1 MTTSNAS
8 PRFPL
13 WGKVESALRISWAIV
28 LVAATACLVVI
39 DCGKSTKPKD
49 VKYNIYRGVSHRIF
63 IYDADSLVL
72 LDSIVRQQYPE
83 ILAASP
89 DGRSLYVVDRADRY
103 SYAALSKI
111 DIESKQVVWR
121 RDSLGGHLQFLS
133 HGKELLCG
141 ADVVRP
147 EDGTVIRHLVGASS
161 GMFGPST
168 GSLVASTKDSV
179 VAILDASTGES
190 SGRYKPRLSNGL
202 ALLPQYTRLHPDG
215 RRVLVIGLNGSV
227 HYSWFVIGDVVTGET
242 LYEYRLALPYGEA
255 GISDDGSV
263 AVVTDPPEMLGI
275 EQSLSVIDLDHL
287 TLIRRFTDIL
297 ARESQVRFLPD
308 NRHAVLSG
316 RADGHSLQPLRIL
329 NVVDMTYQTTTLPP
343 MGLRIDGGL
352 DIGPRP

>member
-8 PRFPL
+8 PRSPL
-13 WGKVESALRISWAIV
+13 WGTVEFALRASWALV
-28 LVAATACLVVI
+28 LVAAAACLLI
-39 DCGKSTKPKD
+39 AGCGKSTKPNE

-63 IYDADSLVL
+63 IYDADSLAL

-89 DGRSLYVVDRADRY
+89 DGRSLYVVDREDRY

-133 HGKELLCG
+133 HGKELLSG
-141 ADVVRP
+141 ANVLRP
-147 EDGTVIRHLVGASS
+147 EDGTVIRHLPGSSS

-168 GSLVASTKDSV
+168 GNLVASIKDSV
-179 VAILDASTGES
+179 VTIIDASTGES
-190 SGRYKPRLSNGL
+190 RGWMVPHLSNRM
-202 ALLPQYTRLHPDG
+202 ALLPRYARLHPDG
-215 RRVLVIGLNGSV
+215 RRVLILGLA
-227 HYSWFVIGDVVTGET
+227 WFVIGDMVTGQT
-242 LYEYRLALPYGEA
+242 LYESPLTVSSVEGEV
-255 GISDDGSV
+255 GISNDGSV
-263 AVVTDPPEMLGI
+263 AVVTEPPGMLGM
-275 EQSLSVIDLDHL
+275 EYALSVIDLDRMIL
-287 TLIRRFTDIL
+287 VKKFTDIL

-316 RADGHSLQPLRIL
+316 RADGHNGEPLRLL
-329 NVVDMTYQTTTLPP
+329 NVQDMTYQTTTLPP
-343 MGLRIDGGL
+343 MDLHIDGGL